1 MSEHKQMQPP
11 DYHRCLETVFSSPA
25 ACREILERLS
35 KMTEAKVQSR
45 WSPWVDQ
52 EPPPFGSHVKD
63 QVPAEVQLAA
73 LQVTYDSHRKSTMA
87 LWRQLS
93 DIMGIP
99 VMQESLVELIWSVRM
114 TIERLNNRI
123 EMLENAATQ
132 SGKPAPDA

>member
-1 MSEHKQMQPP
+1 
-11 DYHRCLETVFSSPA
+11 
-25 ACREILERLS
+25 
-35 KMTEAKVQSR
+35 
-45 WSPWVDQ
+45 
-52 EPPPFGSHVKD
+52 
-63 QVPAEVQLAA
+63 
-73 LQVTYDSHRKSTMA
+73 MA

-132 SGKPAPDA
+132 SGKPAHDA